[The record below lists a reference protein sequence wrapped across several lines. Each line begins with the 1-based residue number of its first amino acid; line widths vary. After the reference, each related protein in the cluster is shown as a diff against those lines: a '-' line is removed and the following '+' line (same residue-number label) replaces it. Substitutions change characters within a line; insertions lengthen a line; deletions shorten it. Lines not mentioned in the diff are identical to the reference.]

1 MKKLF
6 YLTTISCIITV
17 FSLSPVHAQKV
28 NFSGFWKMNSEK
40 CDFGMIPPPDDLTLN
55 VKHKDIN
62 FEFEQTSVTQRGES
76 KENIKFTTDGKETS
90 NMLSQGIDVTVT
102 GVWKENV
109 LVMEVGIYSQGVSG
123 KITYEFSLSA
133 DKKTMTLKYIQERA
147 GDIIE
152 ATFVFDKGESP
163 STPK

>member
-1 MKKLF
+1 
-6 YLTTISCIITV
+6 
-17 FSLSPVHAQKV
+17 
-28 NFSGFWKMNSEK
+28 
-40 CDFGMIPPPDDLTLN
+40 
-55 VKHKDIN
+55 
-62 FEFEQTSVTQRGES
+62 
-76 KENIKFTTDGKETS
+76 
-90 NMLSQGIDVTVT
+90 
-102 GVWKENV
+102 
-109 LVMEVGIYSQGVSG
+109 MEVGIYSQGVSG